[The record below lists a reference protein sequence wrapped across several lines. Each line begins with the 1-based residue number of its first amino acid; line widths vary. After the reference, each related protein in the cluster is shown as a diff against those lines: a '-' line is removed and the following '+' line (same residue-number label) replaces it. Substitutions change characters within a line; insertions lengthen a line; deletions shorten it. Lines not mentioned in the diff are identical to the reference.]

1 MLITR
6 NLFDWNGKKSE
17 KPTVNAVN
25 DNYENERTLNFFER
39 LYLPDAL
46 KGMWYSFKQMFQPT
60 FTLNYPEEK
69 WDPPAIFRG
78 RPVLVE
84 DHNKERC
91 VACGLCARACPPL
104 AISMQAKETE
114 DDKERYPDFFEINM
128 LRCIYCGYCEEVCP
142 EEAIVMSQDY
152 DIVFESREDA
162 IYDKERLLVPKEDL
176 KDRLDYLKN
185 YRNNQFGSFWD
196 FQEENNIHSVRD
208 RDRDWNT
215 GLSLVDMIEQQ
226 EKNDSTPASNSWS

>member
-1 MLITR
+1 MAEIK
-6 NLFDWNGKKSE
+6 NLEQPRANALNKNFKK
-17 KPTVNAVN
+17 
-25 DNYENERTLNFFER
+25 ERSLNFWEKI
-39 LYLPDAL
+39 YLPEIF
-46 KGMWYSFKQMFQPT
+46 KGMWYSLKQMFKPK

-69 WDPPAIFRG
+69 FEPPAIFRG

-84 DHNKERC
+84 DNGKERC

-104 AISMQAKETE
+104 AISMQAAETE
-114 DDKERYPDFFEINM
+114 DEKERYPDIFEINM

-142 EEAIVMSQDY
+142 EEAIVMSKDY

-176 KDRLDYLKN
+176 EDRLNFLRDYKN
-185 YRNNQFGSFWD
+185 RQFETFWD

-208 RDRDWNT
+208 RDREWNT
-215 GLSLVDMIEQQ
+215 GLSLVDMVERQQ
-226 EKNDSTPASNSWS
+226 KADSAHASSNWS